1 MTKTIKN
8 RPWSTAGVV
17 LNDRLIR
24 ITADEDNGVM
34 VAAGGTTIQGPM
46 SIVASPTHIRIGGL
60 WTFNKSVELTLPST
74 LATPAPVLLQDNN
87 GVTESFQSIVE
98 DVGFFAGLIGMIQ
111 GI

>member
-8 RPWSTAGVV
+8 RPWSTAGVI

-24 ITADEDNGVM
+24 MTVDEDNGIM
-34 VAAGGTTIQGPM
+34 VGPGGSTFQGPI

-87 GVTESFQSIVE
+87 GVTESFESIVK
-98 DVGFFAGLIGMIQ
+98 DVGFFTGLIGMIQ